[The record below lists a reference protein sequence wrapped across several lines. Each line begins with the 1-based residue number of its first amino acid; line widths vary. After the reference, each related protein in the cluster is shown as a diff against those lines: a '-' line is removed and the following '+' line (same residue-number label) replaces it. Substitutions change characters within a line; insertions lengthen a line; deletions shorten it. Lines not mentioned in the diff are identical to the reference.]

1 MMAKNR
7 IKELRKEKG
16 LTQVELAKAL
26 NVSKGAIAM
35 WETGKRTPT
44 FEYLRPMSMLFNRDP
59 DYILCYTDDASPI
72 PWVKR
77 EQTIEETSEQSLWFK
92 SRDLEE
98 SIRRYSELDEYGRKA
113 VDYLLSCEHNRCEEQ
128 GMLFDVSNLVF
139 SVEIK
144 VKPAAE
150 ELDGE
155 LEESEPDASEDKPK
169 DERDLEDGIQD

>member
-1 MMAKNR
+1 MAQNR
-7 IKELRKEKG
+7 IKELIKELRKEKG

-72 PWVKR
+72 SWVKR

-92 SRDLEE
+92 IRDLEE
-98 SIRRYSELDEYGRKA
+98 SIRRYSELDEYGRKT
-113 VDYLLSCEHNRCEEQ
+113 VDYLLSCEHNRCREQ
-128 GMLFDVSNLVF
+128 GTLFDVSNLVF

-144 VKPAAE
+144 VKPATE
-150 ELDGE
+150 ELAED
-155 LEESEPDASEDKPK
+155 LEEPEPCVSEATPEE
-169 DERDLEDGIQD
+169 ERDC

>member
-77 EQTIEETSEQSLWFK
+77 
-92 SRDLEE
+92 
-98 SIRRYSELDEYGRKA
+98 
-113 VDYLLSCEHNRCEEQ
+113 
-128 GMLFDVSNLVF
+128 
-139 SVEIK
+139 
-144 VKPAAE
+144 
-150 ELDGE
+150 
-155 LEESEPDASEDKPK
+155 
-169 DERDLEDGIQD
+169 

>member
-1 MMAKNR
+1 MAKNR

-16 LTQVELAKAL
+16 LTQVELGKAL

-98 SIRRYSELDEYGRKA
+98 TIRRYSDLDEYGRKA

-128 GMLFDVSNLVF
+128 GTLFDVSNLVF

-144 VKPAAE
+144 VKPT
-150 ELDGE
+150 
-155 LEESEPDASEDKPK
+155 EESEEAEPAASEARTEN
-169 DERDLEDGIQD
+169 ERD

>member
-1 MMAKNR
+1 MAQNR

-72 PWVKR
+72 SWVKR

-92 SRDLEE
+92 
-98 SIRRYSELDEYGRKA
+98 IR
-113 VDYLLSCEHNRCEEQ
+113 VDYLLSCEHNRCREQ
-128 GMLFDVSNLVF
+128 GTLFDVSNLVF

-144 VKPAAE
+144 VKPATE
-150 ELDGE
+150 ELAED
-155 LEESEPDASEDKPK
+155 LEEPEPCVSEATPEE
-169 DERDLEDGIQD
+169 ERDC

>member
-1 MMAKNR
+1 MAKNR

-98 SIRRYSELDEYGRKA
+98 TIRRYSELDEYGRKA

-128 GMLFDVSNLVF
+128 GTLFDVSNLVF

-144 VKPAAE
+144 VKPT
-150 ELDGE
+150 
-155 LEESEPDASEDKPK
+155 EESEEAEPSAPEARTDN
-169 DERDLEDGIQD
+169 ERD

>member
-1 MMAKNR
+1 MAKNR

-16 LTQVELAKAL
+16 LTQVELARAL

-44 FEYLRPMSMLFNRDP
+44 FEYLRPMSTLFNREP

-98 SIRRYSELDEYGRKA
+98 SIRRYSELDEYGRNA

-144 VKPAAE
+144 VKSETESITEKSE
-150 ELDGE
+150 EP
-155 LEESEPDASEDKPK
+155 EPDASEDQPT
-169 DERDLEDGIQD
+169 DEREFKDGIQD

>member
-1 MMAKNR
+1 MAKNR

-72 PWVKR
+72 SWVKR
-77 EQTIEETSEQSLWFK
+77 EQTLEETSEQMLWFK

-98 SIRRYSELDEYGRKA
+98 TIRRYSALDEYGRKA
-113 VDYLLSCEHNRCEEQ
+113 VDYILSCEYNRCEAQ
-128 GMLFDVSNLVF
+128 GMLFDVSNLTF
-139 SVEIK
+139 SVDIK
-144 VKPAAE
+144 VNSLEEEAEDDLPDDADMASPADAA
-150 ELDGE
+150 DGE
-155 LEESEPDASEDKPK
+155 
-169 DERDLEDGIQD
+169 

>member
-1 MMAKNR
+1 MAQNR

-59 DYILCYTDDASPI
+59 DYILCYSDDASPI
-72 PWVKR
+72 SWVKR

-98 SIRRYSELDEYGRKA
+98 SIRRYSELDEYGRKT
-113 VDYLLSCEHNRCEEQ
+113 VDYLLSCEHNRCREQ
-128 GMLFDVSNLVF
+128 GTLFDVSNLVF

-144 VKPAAE
+144 VKPTAE
-150 ELDGE
+150 EIA
-155 LEESEPDASEDKPK
+155 EEPEEPEPCLTEAQPE
-169 DERDLEDGIQD
+169 DERDC

>member
-1 MMAKNR
+1 MAQNR

-72 PWVKR
+72 SWVKR
-77 EQTIEETSEQSLWFK
+77 EQTIEETSEQSLWLK

-144 VKPAAE
+144 VKPTPE
-150 ELDGE
+150 EDV
-155 LEESEPDASEDKPK
+155 EEPTVSESAVFEDQQE
-169 DERDLEDGIQD
+169 DERDP